1 MGSHFTTI
9 KKQRFQT
16 PKNMTVT
23 NFGCGLSN
31 FNGAK
36 LMIGFNLPLHLSTV
50 ICIAVAEVHKS
61 WYRSYMSWECGL
73 LLSGALFCFIGYLIA
88 GIGLAKSNHKVLLA
102 SLGIVGMAILPY
114 DSIFIPLT
122 IYYLTLQIWSLCL
135 IYGAEFEA
143 TANPIYPKDDPILLE
158 RN

>member
-1 MGSHFTTI
+1 MGSHFSTI
-9 KKQRFQT
+9 KKQI
-16 PKNMTVT
+16 PNSKNMTVT
-23 NFGCGLSN
+23 NFGCGMSN

-36 LMIGFNLPLHLSTV
+36 LMIGFNLPLHLSTA
-50 ICIAVAEVHKS
+50 ICIAVAEVNKS

-102 SLGIVGMAILPY
+102 SLGIVGFGGMGWLY
-114 DSIFIPLT
+114 YSVFIVLT

-135 IYGAEFEA
+135 IYG
-143 TANPIYPKDDPILLE
+143 
-158 RN
+158 

>member
-9 KKQRFQT
+9 KKQILNS
-16 PKNMTVT
+16 KNMTVT

-73 LLSGALFCFIGYLIA
+73 LLSGALFCLIGYIIA
-88 GIGLAKSNHKVLLA
+88 GIGLAKSNHKVLLQA
-102 SLGIVGMAILPY
+102 WESLDLV
-114 DSIFIPLT
+114 DF
-122 IYYLTLQIWSLCL
+122 
-135 IYGAEFEA
+135 
-143 TANPIYPKDDPILLE
+143 
-158 RN
+158 

>member
-1 MGSHFTTI
+1 
-9 KKQRFQT
+9 
-16 PKNMTVT
+16 MTVT
-23 NFGCGLSN
+23 NFGCGMSN

-73 LLSGALFCFIGYLIA
+73 LLSGALFCLIGYIIA

-102 SLGIVGMAILPY
+102 SLGIVGFGGFLVTFGLIGMAILPY
-114 DSIFIPLT
+114 DSILIPLT

-135 IYGAEFEA
+135 IYGAGFEA
-143 TANPIYPKDDPILLE
+143 MANPVYPKDDPILLE